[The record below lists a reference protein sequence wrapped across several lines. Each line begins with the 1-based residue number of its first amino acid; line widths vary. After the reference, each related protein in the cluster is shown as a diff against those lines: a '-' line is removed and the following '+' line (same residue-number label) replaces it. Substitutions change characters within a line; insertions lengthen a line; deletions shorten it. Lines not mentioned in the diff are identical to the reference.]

1 MEKENK
7 MQIICNVCLVLA
19 GPAKAKLVRLESI
32 DITSKVIA
40 INNQL
45 TELDATVEE
54 VGRQVL
60 GDFSELHG
68 LAGVGLTCTVTVKV
82 W

>member
-1 MEKENK
+1 
-7 MQIICNVCLVLA
+7 MQILCNVCLVLT

-32 DITSKVIA
+32 DITTKVIA
-40 INNQL
+40 VSNR
-45 TELDATVEE
+45 LDSLAHTVEE
-54 VGRQVL
+54 VGQQVL

-68 LAGVGLTCTVTVKV
+68 LAGVGLTHTVTVKV

>member
-1 MEKENK
+1 
-7 MQIICNVCLVLA
+7 MQILCNVCLVLT
-19 GPAKAKLVRLESI
+19 GPAKVKLVKLESI
-32 DITSKVIA
+32 DITTKVLA
-40 INNQL
+40 VSDR
-45 TELDATVEE
+45 LDSLDHTVEE

-68 LAGVGLTCTVTVKV
+68 LAGVGLTRTVTVKV